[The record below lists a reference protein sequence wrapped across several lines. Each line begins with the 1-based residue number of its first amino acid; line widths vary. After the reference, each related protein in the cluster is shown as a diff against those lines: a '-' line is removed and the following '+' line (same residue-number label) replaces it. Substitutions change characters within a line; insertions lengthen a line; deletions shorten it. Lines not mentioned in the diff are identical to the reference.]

1 MTFFIFYV
9 AYRFGHLKLGPKDAQ
24 PEFSDVSYFAML
36 FSAGIVSL
44 LPFRCEIAFQKIC
57 ILYYIANRNLSTISP
72 SHKQQ
77 GVGLFFFGV
86 SEPLWNQSEGSILGN
101 RFTNKGYTTQNEIDQ
116 WAMTMSM
123 YHWGFAA

>member
-44 LPFRCEIAFQKIC
+44 LPFRCVHAKRFA
-57 ILYYIANRNLSTISP
+57 LYYIANRNLSTISP
-72 SHKQQ
+72 A
-77 GVGLFFFGV
+77 LTNNR
-86 SEPLWNQSEGSILGN
+86 ELGYSFSAYLN
-101 RFTNKGYTTQNEIDQ
+101 PCGTRVRGQF
-116 WAMTMSM
+116 
-123 YHWGFAA
+123 

>member
-1 MTFFIFYV
+1 M
-9 AYRFGHLKLGPKDAQ
+9 KLHAKD
-24 PEFSDVSYFAML
+24 MH
-36 FSAGIVSL
+36 
-44 LPFRCEIAFQKIC
+44 C
-57 ILYYIANRNLSTISP
+57 IYIANRNLSTIST
-72 SHKQQ
+72 SYKQQ

-86 SEPLWNQSEGSILGN
+86 SEPLSNQSEGSILGN